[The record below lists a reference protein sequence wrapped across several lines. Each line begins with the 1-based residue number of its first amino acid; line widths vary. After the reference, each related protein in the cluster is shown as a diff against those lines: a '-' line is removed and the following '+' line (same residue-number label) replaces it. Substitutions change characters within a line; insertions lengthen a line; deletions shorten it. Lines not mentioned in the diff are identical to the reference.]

1 MSFPAMSAG
10 RGTDHLKKYWWVL
23 LGAVVLVGAW
33 LSLASMPATG
43 SEEIA
48 AGPATEQS
56 LFSLDPSGNPNGAP
70 GGLAEAARAA
80 AQGESSAKSGYAK
93 ADGPAQQSS
102 LWKAP
107 QGYRTPGAA
116 AGAPISAELAK
127 ELEAAAKDGP
137 NSPKYAEAMAKVAG
151 GAKAPDNNWGG
162 KSARSGFNA
171 PGGAKPKLNAG
182 KVGLSRSGG
191 GGTTAASL
199 KIDKAFGLGGKTGLD
214 LGPGRGFGGS
224 QAPAGRIAKA
234 AVQNNASLSGL
245 KGAQK
250 RSLDSLK
257 GVDEAAA
264 GGGRQTFDASGAK
277 GGSVLSQLVSAG
289 DAAGINAGG
298 GTPTNLKETDAGINQ
313 KKIEVPDVQGEEA
326 KDDGSEASKKYMQQQ
341 MMMMIAMMAISGI
354 MGPTFS
360 GMGTALAGGLG
371 LGAAGPSNPGTGITT
386 GPLPTI
392 K

>member
-1 MSFPAMSAG
+1 MPFPAMSAG

-23 LGAVVLVGAW
+23 VGAAVLIGAW

-56 LFSLDPSGNPNGAP
+56 LFSLDASQNPNGAP
-70 GGLAEAARAA
+70 GGLAAAARAA
-80 AQGESSAKSGYAK
+80 AQEGSGKSGTSK
-93 ADGPAQQSS
+93 SSGEAQQGS

-107 QGYRTPGAA
+107 EGYRTPGAA
-116 AGAPISAELAK
+116 GGAPISAELAK

-151 GAKAPDNNWGG
+151 GATKPPDNNWGG
-162 KSARSGFNA
+162 KSARSGFNPA
-171 PGGAKPKLNAG
+171 DGRKPKLNAG

-191 GGTTAASL
+191 GGSTAASL
-199 KIDKAFGLGGKTGLD
+199 KIDKAFGLGGKTGVD
-214 LGPGRGFGGS
+214 LGPNRGFNPG

-234 AVQNNASLSGL
+234 AIQSNKSFSGL
-245 KGAQK
+245 KGAEK

-257 GVDEAAA
+257 GADEMAA
-264 GGGRQTFDASGAK
+264 GGGRQTFDASGAR
-277 GGSVLSQLVSAG
+277 GGTVMSQLTSAG
-289 DAAGINAGG
+289 SAGLNEGAGI
-298 GTPTNLKETDAGINQ
+298 PTNLKETDAGINQ
-313 KKIEVPDVQGEEA
+313 KEIEVPEVAGEEA

-360 GMGTALAGGLG
+360 GMGTALAAGLG
-371 LGAAGPSNPGTGITT
+371 FGGGPSGPGGSGMSQKPGAT
-386 GPLPTI
+386 
-392 K
+392 